1 MRVALISFDFGEYCV
16 RLASA
21 LAENATVLLLL
32 NEALVAPFIS
42 QLDTRVHYIPI
53 PRVRHRQGLRQI
65 RRNRW
70 IFQQLRDFRPDV
82 VHLQQGSMWL
92 NMALQFK
99 HTFPLVLTVHD
110 AQRHP
115 GDKLSRK
122 TPYFFSKMGFHR
134 ADRLIAHNQYVKALL
149 HEELGIEEEKL
160 DVIPHIQLGQGGLGQ
175 GAVGGEEADHSRTLL
190 FFGRIWPY
198 KGLDYLIRAEPWIAQ
213 QIPDIRIVIAGQGE
227 EFERYR
233 RLMVHP
239 ERFIVLNRHIADAEV
254 AALFRQASVVVLPY
268 TEASQSGVI
277 PIAYTHGKPV
287 VGTTVGGLPEM
298 IEDGVTGFLVPPG
311 DEKRFADAIVA
322 VLRDDALRRRM
333 GEAGRQKIER
343 ECSPAVIARQT
354 LKTYQAARRE
364 PQLSI
369 KSASERRIARMK
381 ETRKC

>member
-1 MRVALISFDFGEYCV
+1 MRVALISFDFPEYCV
-16 RLASA
+16 RLAGA
-21 LAENATVLLLL
+21 LAEHATVLLLL
-32 NEALVAPFIS
+32 NEVLGAPFTAR
-42 QLDTRVHYIPI
+42 LDVRVHYIPI

-70 IFQQLRDFRPDV
+70 ILEQLRDFQPDV

-92 NMALQFK
+92 NMALQFE

-122 TPYFFSKMGFHR
+122 TPYFFSKMGFRR
-134 ADRLIAHNQYVKALL
+134 ADRLIAHNQYVKSLL
-149 HEELGIEEEKL
+149 HVELGIEEEKL
-160 DVIPHIQLGQGGLGQ
+160 DVIPHIQLGQDALGQ
-175 GAVGGEEADHSRTLL
+175 DADDGEAADHGRTVL

-213 QIPDIRIVIAGQGE
+213 QIPDIKILIAGQGE

-233 RLMVHP
+233 RLMLHP
-239 ERFIVLNRHIADAEV
+239 ERFVVLNRHIEDSEV
-254 AALFRQASVVVLPY
+254 AQLFRQASLVVLPY

-277 PIAYTHGKPV
+277 PIAYTYGKPV

-311 DEKRFADAIVA
+311 DEKKLADAIVA
-322 VLRDDALRRRM
+322 VLRDDAQRRRM
-333 GEAGRQKIER
+333 GDAAREKIER
-343 ECSPAVIARQT
+343 ECSPGVIARQT
-354 LKTYQAARRE
+354 LKVYQMARLG
-364 PQLSI
+364 PKLSP
-369 KSASERRIARMK
+369 KSASERKIAQIK
-381 ETRKC
+381 EAGKC

>member
-1 MRVALISFDFGEYCV
+1 MRIALISFDFGEYCV

-21 LAENATVLLLL
+21 LAEHATVLLLL
-32 NEALVAPFIS
+32 NEALGAPFTL
-42 QLDTRVHYIPI
+42 QLDTRIHYIAI
-53 PRVRHRQGLRQI
+53 PRVRHRQPLRQI

-70 IFQQLRDFRPDV
+70 ILQQLRDFRPDV

-92 NMALQFK
+92 NMALQFE

-134 ADRLIAHNQYVKALL
+134 ADRLIAHNQYVKAFLQG
-149 HEELGIEEEKL
+149 ELGIKEDKL
-160 DVIPHIQLGQGGLGQ
+160 DVIPHIQLGQDGLGQ
-175 GAVGGEEADHSRTLL
+175 GVVESEKADHPRTVL

-198 KGLDYLIRAEPWIAQ
+198 KGLDYLIRAEPWIAEH
-213 QIPDIRIVIAGQGE
+213 IPDIRIVIAGHGE

-233 RLMVHP
+233 RLMAHP
-239 ERFIVLNRHIADAEV
+239 ERFVVLNRHIADAEV
-254 AALFRQASVVVLPY
+254 ATLFQQADVVVLPY

-277 PIAYTHGKPV
+277 PIAYTYGKPV

-311 DEKRFADAIVA
+311 DERRLAEAIVA
-322 VLRDDALRRRM
+322 VFRDDAQRRRM
-333 GEAGRQKIER
+333 GDAGKRKIER
-343 ECSPAVIARQT
+343 ECSPSVIARQT
-354 LKTYQAARRE
+354 FEVYRALLPVSSRRRE
-364 PQLSI
+364 P
-369 KSASERRIARMK
+369 IAVPWP
-381 ETRKC
+381 EA

>member
-21 LAENATVLLLL
+21 LAEHATVLLLL
-32 NEALVAPFIS
+32 NEALGAPFTS
-42 QLDTRVHYIPI
+42 QLDSRVHYTPI

-70 IFQQLRDFRPDV
+70 ILQQLRDFRPDV

-92 NMALQFK
+92 NMALEFV

-122 TPYFFSKMGFHR
+122 TPYFFSKMGFRR
-134 ADRLIAHNQYVKALL
+134 ADRLIAHNLYVKALL
-149 HEELGIEEEKL
+149 HQELGIEEEKV
-160 DVIPHIQLGQGGLGQ
+160 DVVPHIQLGQGGIGEDA
-175 GAVGGEEADHSRTLL
+175 GCEEADHGRTVL

-198 KGLDYLIRAEPWIAQ
+198 KGLDCLIRAEPWISQ
-213 QIPDIRIVIAGQGE
+213 QLPDIRIVIAGQGE

-239 ERFIVLNRHIADAEV
+239 EHFVVLNRHIADAEV
-254 AALFRQASVVVLPY
+254 AMLFRQASVVVFPY

-277 PIAYTHGKPV
+277 PIAYTYGKPV
-287 VGTTVGGLPEM
+287 VATMVGGLPEM
-298 IEDGVTGFLVPPG
+298 IEDGVTGFLVPP
-311 DEKRFADAIVA
+311 DHEKRLADAIVA
-322 VLRDDALRRRM
+322 ILRDDAQRRRM
-333 GEAGRQKIER
+333 GEAGKRKIER

-354 LKTYQAARRE
+354 FKIYQTARIDR
-364 PQLSI
+364 QLSL
-369 KSASERRIARMK
+369 KSASERNIARIQGAG
-381 ETRKC
+381 KC

>member
-1 MRVALISFDFGEYCV
+1 MRVALISFDFPEYCV
-16 RLASA
+16 RLAGA
-21 LAENATVLLLL
+21 LAEHATVLLLL
-32 NEALVAPFIS
+32 NEVLGAPFTAR
-42 QLDTRVHYIPI
+42 LDARVHYIPI

-65 RRNRW
+65 QRNRW
-70 IFQQLRDFRPDV
+70 ILEQVRDFQPDV
-82 VHLQQGSMWL
+82 VHLQQGSMWF
-92 NMALQFK
+92 NMALQFV

-149 HEELGIEEEKL
+149 HEELGIDEEKL
-160 DVIPHIQLGQGGLGQ
+160 DVVPHIQLGQRGIGE
-175 GAVGGEEADHSRTLL
+175 GAAVGEEADGGRTVL

-198 KGLDYLIRAEPWIAQ
+198 KGLHFLIRAEPWIAQ
-213 QIPDIRIVIAGQGE
+213 QFPDIRIVIAGQGE

-239 ERFIVLNRHIADAEV
+239 QRFDVLNRHIEDSEV
-254 AALFRQASVVVLPY
+254 AQLFRQASVVVLPY

-277 PIAYTHGKPV
+277 PIAYTYGKPV

-311 DEKRFADAIVA
+311 DEKRLADAIVA
-322 VLRDDALRRRM
+322 VLRDDAQRRRM
-333 GEAGRQKIER
+333 GDAAREKIER
-343 ECSPAVIARQT
+343 ECSPRVIALQT
-354 LKTYQAARRE
+354 LKVYQMARLD
-364 PQLSI
+364 PTLSL
-369 KSASERRIARMK
+369 KSASERKIAQIK
-381 ETRKC
+381 EAGKC